1 MRTRVTFR
9 HMDSVPD
16 LESHA
21 NTALGRVVK
30 ALENEPSPRNI
41 DLILEAGRTHAHHA
55 VELLVSC
62 PNVNLVIKEEGPH
75 MYQLI
80 DLACDIAYRKIH
92 EQKKKVI
99 DARKRAGK

>member
-16 LESHA
+16 LENHA
-21 NTALGRVVK
+21 RTALDRVIK
-30 ALENEPSPRNI
+30 ALEHEPSPRNV
-41 DLILEAGRTHAHHA
+41 DLILEAGRTHAHHS

-92 EQKKKVI
+92 EAKERVI
-99 DARKRAGK
+99 DERRRQ